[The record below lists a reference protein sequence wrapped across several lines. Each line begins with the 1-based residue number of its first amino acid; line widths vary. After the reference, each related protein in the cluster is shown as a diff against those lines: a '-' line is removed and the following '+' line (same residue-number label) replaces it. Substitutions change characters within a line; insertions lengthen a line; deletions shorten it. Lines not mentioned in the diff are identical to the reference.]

1 VDIATVD
8 ILERAHKADPEGVRT
23 LGVLTKLDLAD
34 ADMATSA
41 VEVLQNKT
49 KPLKLGYIAV
59 KNRNNDELKR
69 AISLAEAKAIEC
81 TFFKEHPVLGNM
93 QNRDSLTGVAR
104 LTSCLTNVLVSRIK
118 DSLPAIDKE
127 VKKQLATCLHDLKAL
142 GDPVPT
148 TDAERSR
155 VFISLSMKFDQRFK
169 HCANGSHLSG
179 TNKSLRLYGQVRRC
193 WDTFQQQVHATWP
206 DVLLRLGDKNEDS
219 EDNEDEEGERV
230 KGIFVFGASGDDGK
244 PDMSFRED
252 RFHDKNLS
260 FEDVKKRQTLQLEK
274 LIARELCELK
284 TRGLSEI
291 YNSQALVYFVE
302 KMVQSWEA
310 IAVTCLQNTV
320 KLVDAAQG
328 KLADDVFSA
337 FPELRHSIRL
347 TMQAL
352 VHSNVD
358 AAEKQLALTHVNE
371 REPFTLNHY
380 LLDTLNKIRMAD
392 FEATL
397 AAVLEKHTAELGT
410 PTKADGTP
418 SSRNVKYAS
427 KSGVLS
433 DMKEWYRSERSVG
446 SSNSAQEVREL
457 IAVLHAYFKTA
468 SKRYID
474 VISQNID
481 SSLLKATRD
490 ALFPT
495 CMQLSSDQATMVDL
509 FAEDPQRKA
518 RFELLSAKVVR
529 LKVGA
534 AAMERFC

>member
-34 ADMATSA
+34 ADMAASA

-81 TFFKEHPVLGNM
+81 TFFKKHPVLGNM

-155 VFISLSMKFDQRFK
+155 VFISLSMQFDQRFK

-206 DVLLRLGDKNEDS
+206 DALLRLGDKNE
-219 EDNEDEEGERV
+219 
-230 KGIFVFGASGDDGK
+230 
-244 PDMSFRED
+244 ED

-291 YNSQALVYFVE
+291 YNSQALVYFVD

-328 KLADDVFSA
+328 KLADDLFSA

-397 AAVLEKHTAELGT
+397 AAVLEKHTVELGT
-410 PTKADGTP
+410 PKADGTP

-518 RFELLSAKVVR
+518 RFELLSAKAAR